1 MFLIFG
7 VLKTSKICF
16 GGKGVVSHTIFESR
30 KHNWL
35 LNISVLFLAV
45 ACAYHGFRFSFVDRS
60 TCSCNNLAEIHRVD
74 DLSIFIL
81 SSTVSWSLRKATYL
95 DVVCLHKIVI
105 IASGML

>member
-1 MFLIFG
+1 MFLIFS

-16 GGKGVVSHTIFESR
+16 GSKGVVSHTIFESR
-30 KHNWL
+30 EHNGW
-35 LNISVLFLAV
+35 LNISILFLAV
-45 ACAYHGFRFSFVDRS
+45 ACTYRGFCSSFVDRS

-81 SSTVSWSLRKATYL
+81 SSTVSWSLKKAVYL

>member
-16 GGKGVVSHTIFESR
+16 GGKGVVSHTIFEFR
-30 KHNWL
+30 KHKWG

-60 TCSCNNLAEIHRVD
+60 TCSCNSLAEIHRVD
-74 DLSIFIL
+74 DLSIFML
-81 SSTVSWSLRKATYL
+81 SSTVSWSLKKAMYL
-95 DVVCLHKIVI
+95 DVFVCIKL
-105 IASGML
+105 